1 MVLPYSLV
9 FVGAHLDEP
18 VVKSITL
25 EDEGTAA
32 SATSE
37 GRDTKTLVGF
47 VSFVILC
54 AQKNPYESFSPTI
67 FT

>member
-1 MVLPYSLV
+1 
-9 FVGAHLDEP
+9 
-18 VVKSITL
+18 VKSITL
-25 EDEGTAA
+25 EDEATAA

-67 FT
+67 FHERI